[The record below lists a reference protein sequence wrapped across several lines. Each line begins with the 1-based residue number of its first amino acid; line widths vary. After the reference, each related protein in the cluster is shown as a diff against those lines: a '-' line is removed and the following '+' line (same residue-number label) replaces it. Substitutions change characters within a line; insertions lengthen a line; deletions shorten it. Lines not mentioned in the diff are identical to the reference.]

1 MFLLKVCLE
10 VSHTHTPLIYV
21 FKNLSSA
28 KCAED
33 IHPIILR
40 NVSMIFID
48 VIFLFEMGKENVLG
62 RTKIRTTV
70 ISITEKTDCSLLCLY
85 QITHWHILC
94 HHTGHLVTKGL
105 HFSNNILAG
114 FNFI

>member
-10 VSHTHTPLIYV
+10 VSHTHTSLIYV

-70 ISITEKTDCSLLCLY
+70 ISITERTMTVPCCVIIKS
-85 QITHWHILC
+85 
-94 HHTGHLVTKGL
+94 HTGIFYAIILVT
-105 HFSNNILAG
+105 
-114 FNFI
+114 